1 MKGKAAVREQRGEL
15 NGKDVAVD
23 MRTPMVD
30 SGDILEMG
38 VGIHCTYAPLRSCV
52 LELRSWGRYR
62 RMLYMGL
69 CGLRF

>member
-30 SGDILEMG
+30 SSDILEMG
-38 VGIHCTYAPLRSCV
+38 VGEVSIAHMRL
-52 LELRSWGRYR
+52 
-62 RMLYMGL
+62 
-69 CGLRF
+69 